1 VEVHEVKLEMLYGD
15 RSFSLELPE
24 EKVAALIEA
33 KPLPAGKGEAE
44 LIAEALANPVE
55 SHRLADLVSKGE
67 TACIVIGDMTRLWVK
82 HDRFLPALLNELN
95 RGGIADQDIV
105 LVSATGDHR
114 EQTDEEYR
122 LLAGDEAFERVK
134 IYDHI
139 SAAADLVYLGETSNG
154 TPVKINR
161 RVVEAER
168 VIITGGIV
176 YHFLAGWGGGKKAII
191 PGVAARDTIMA
202 NHALA
207 FMPGEGEGLNP
218 AVCAGRMHANPC
230 SDDML
235 EGTQMVAPDF
245 LLNTV
250 IDENSGLIAGV
261 FAGHFVKA
269 HEAGCRFVDSYFRAP
284 LEAKADVVIASCGGY
299 PKDINFY
306 QTYKTI
312 YNAHQALRPGGT
324 MLLISESREGI
335 GSDQFLE
342 IFTDYD
348 DNKSRE
354 LALRSKYS
362 IGGQMA
368 YHAAL
373 IAEENDLLV
382 LSGLPA
388 DLVKKMGMI
397 PVDSLATGLD
407 FINKKHGE
415 KVRYCLMPHGGSTL
429 PDLV

>member
-1 VEVHEVKLEMLYGD
+1 V
-15 RSFSLELPE
+15 
-24 EKVAALIEA
+24 
-33 KPLPAGKGEAE
+33 
-44 LIAEALANPVE
+44 
-55 SHRLADLVSKGE
+55 
-67 TACIVIGDMTRLWVK
+67 
-82 HDRFLPALLNELN
+82 
-95 RGGIADQDIV
+95 
-105 LVSATGDHR
+105 VSATGDHR
-114 EQTDEEYR
+114 EQTSEEYR
-122 LLAGDEAFERVK
+122 LLAGDEACERVK

-139 SAAADLVYLGETSNG
+139 STAGDLVYLGETSYG

-161 RVVEAER
+161 RVVEADR

-207 FMPGEGEGLNP
+207 FLPGEGEGLNP
-218 AVCAGRMHANPC
+218 AVCSGQMLANPC

-269 HEAGCRFVDSYFRAP
+269 HEAGCRFVDSYFKVP
-284 LEAKADVVIASCGGY
+284 LEEKADVVIASCGGY

-312 YNAHQALRPGGT
+312 YNAQQALYPGGT
-324 MLLISESREGI
+324 LLLISESREGI
-335 GSDQFLE
+335 GSDQFFK
-342 IFTDYD
+342 IFTDHK

-354 LALRSKYS
+354 LALRSNILS
-362 IGGQMA
+362 
-368 YHAAL
+368 AARWL
-373 IAEENDLLV
+373 TIQ
-382 LSGLPA
+382 
-388 DLVKKMGMI
+388 
-397 PVDSLATGLD
+397 
-407 FINKKHGE
+407 
-415 KVRYCLMPHGGSTL
+415 R
-429 PDLV
+429 